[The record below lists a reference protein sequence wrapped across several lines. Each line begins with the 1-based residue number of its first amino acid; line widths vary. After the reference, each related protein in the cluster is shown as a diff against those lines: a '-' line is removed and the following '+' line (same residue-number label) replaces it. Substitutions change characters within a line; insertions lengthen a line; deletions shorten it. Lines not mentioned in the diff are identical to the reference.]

1 MMDQVDAI
9 IYELREALAH
19 KPREL
24 LRVLKEALGEQKFR
38 VLCAQMLAA
47 YDARIDARR
56 ADLPLRS
63 AELAEGNIEEAKSEE
78 A

>member
-1 MMDQVDAI
+1 MRDQVDAI

-56 ADLPLRS
+56 AKLPPKS
-63 AELAEGNIEEAKSEE
+63 AELAEGSLDEKTEEA
-78 A
+78 